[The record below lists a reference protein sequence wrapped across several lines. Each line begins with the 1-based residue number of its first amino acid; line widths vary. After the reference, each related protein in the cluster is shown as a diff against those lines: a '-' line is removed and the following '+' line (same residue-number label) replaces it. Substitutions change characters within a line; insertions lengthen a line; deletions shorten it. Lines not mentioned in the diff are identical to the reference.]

1 MQDPPSRLA
10 DRVAPAASERHPRNR
25 ALTRPAD
32 EPAQA
37 FFRLLVHSTRAGDFK
52 AAAGLGTGK
61 QPPAKRAGANPLPG
75 WLKNRGRARRAAKR
89 EAEKERGE
97 GTTAMDGSDLFA
109 KVDQQISALKE
120 RIARQHEVIK
130 QAKLGGR
137 STAAAETIQHAL
149 HQSLRAF
156 EKHRQQVFER
166 MEAKRKAEEDW
177 NR

>member
-1 MQDPPSRLA
+1 
-10 DRVAPAASERHPRNR
+10 
-25 ALTRPAD
+25 
-32 EPAQA
+32 
-37 FFRLLVHSTRAGDFK
+37 
-52 AAAGLGTGK
+52 
-61 QPPAKRAGANPLPG
+61 
-75 WLKNRGRARRAAKR
+75 
-89 EAEKERGE
+89 
-97 GTTAMDGSDLFA
+97 MDGSDLFA

-166 MEAKRKAEEDW
+166 MEAKRKAEEDLEPVTAARSGSRRSPRPAARASAASHRPNVEARGW
-177 NR
+177 FLCRKSDAARRKKPRLSGIRSTQRRPASRGWTAPDVETYSGRIDTGFGIDGKP

>member
-1 MQDPPSRLA
+1 MQDAPSGLA
-10 DRVAPAASERHPRNR
+10 DHGGWPRRQASATQETG
-25 ALTRPAD
+25 ALTRPAA

-37 FFRLLVHSTRAGDFK
+37 FFRLLVHPTRAGDFK
-52 AAAGLGTGK
+52 AATGLGTGK
-61 QPPAKRAGANPLPG
+61 QPPAKRAGVTPLPG
-75 WLKNRGRARRAAKR
+75 WLKFRTRDAAGRRSARPRR
-89 EAEKERGE
+89 S
-97 GTTAMDGSDLFA
+97 GTTAMDGPDLFA

-130 QAKLGGR
+130 QAKLGGH